1 MLKKI
6 ELKEISIKIERVND
20 DEKESEAVHE
30 PLVLAPVSPKEVKL
44 ENSSEEAQYTNIKEE
59 VEDIDDV
66 DIPNE

>member
-30 PLVLAPVSPKEVKL
+30 PLVLAPVSPSPGIVL
-44 ENSSEEAQYTNIKEE
+44 FLTMQNFSALIISVRRRPN
-59 VEDIDDV
+59 V
-66 DIPNE
+66 DFKR